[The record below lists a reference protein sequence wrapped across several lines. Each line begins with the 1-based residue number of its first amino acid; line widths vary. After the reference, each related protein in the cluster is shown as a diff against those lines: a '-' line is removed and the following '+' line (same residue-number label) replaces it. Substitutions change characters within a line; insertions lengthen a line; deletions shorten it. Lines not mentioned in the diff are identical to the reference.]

1 MNIRIFSIL
10 LFFAVAIWNISQAAD
25 TPFNG
30 TQPALKKDN
39 GIELKI
45 YPNPV
50 ETGKVTLEMK
60 SGEINEIRLI
70 DIAGKE
76 VITRKILSGSAKY
89 QLQLNEVPNGIYFVR
104 IKTSENQIVVRKL
117 VVTSR

>member
-1 MNIRIFSIL
+1 MKFRIFSIL
-10 LFFAVAIWNISQAAD
+10 FMLTVVTGSFSRAAD
-25 TPFNG
+25 NSFFG
-30 TQPALKKDN
+30 DQPALKKDN
-39 GIELKI
+39 GIELNI

-50 ETGKVTLEMK
+50 ESRRVTLELK

-76 VITRKILSGSAKY
+76 VIARKIISGTPKY
-89 QLQLNEVPNGIYFVR
+89 QLQLNDVPNGIYFVR
-104 IKTSENQIVVRKL
+104 IKTSEDQSVVRKL